1 MIPREARSEDLGDIL
16 ALLAEG
22 VAPSRGA
29 APEPEVPGPG
39 HAAALEAIAADPNQL
54 LVCAEADDGT
64 VAGTMQ
70 LTFIPGLARAGAW
83 RMQIEAM
90 RVRGDRRGEGIGRDM
105 VGWALERARERGC
118 GLVQLTSDASRVD
131 AHRFYASLGF
141 EASHVG
147 FKLRL

>member
-1 MIPREARSEDLGDIL
+1 MILRAARHEDLGEIL
-16 ALLAEG
+16 ALLAAG
-22 VAPSRGA
+22 QASSRGEA
-29 APEPEVPGPG
+29 APEVPGPG
-39 HAAALEAIAADPNQL
+39 HAAALEAIAADPNQR
-54 LVCAEADDGT
+54 LVCAEADDGA
-64 VAGTMQ
+64 VVGTMQ
-70 LTFIPGLARAGAW
+70 LTFIPGLARGGAW

-90 RVRGDRRGEGIGRDM
+90 RVRGDRRGEGLGREM

-147 FKLRL
+147 FKLRP

>member
-1 MIPREARSEDLGDIL
+1 MILREARREDLGVIL

-22 VAPSRGA
+22 RAPSRGEA
-29 APEPEVPGPG
+29 APEVPGPG
-39 HAAALEAIAADPNQL
+39 HLAALEAMAGDPNQL
-54 LVCAEADDGT
+54 LVCAEGDDGT
-64 VAGTMQ
+64 VVGTMQ
-70 LTFIPGLARAGAW
+70 LTFIPGLARRGAW

-90 RVRGDRRGEGIGRDM
+90 RVRGDRRGAGIGREM
-105 VGWALERARERGC
+105 VTWALERARERGC

-141 EASHVG
+141 EASHMG